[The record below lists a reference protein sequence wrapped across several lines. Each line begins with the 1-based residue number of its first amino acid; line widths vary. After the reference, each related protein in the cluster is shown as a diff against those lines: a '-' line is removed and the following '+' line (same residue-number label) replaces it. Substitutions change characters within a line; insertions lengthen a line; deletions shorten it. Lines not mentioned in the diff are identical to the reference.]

1 MYQHFNPW
9 ANPSAWWQH
18 ILMLVVAAILG
29 YIIGYLSRKNEI
41 GDLETQLAHL
51 DSDLD
56 DCQNTKKVSNR
67 TVVTSQPSDVVS
79 AVEPLVTVP
88 IVPPT
93 PDDLKIVEGIG
104 PKIEQL
110 FNSKGIYTFA
120 QLAATDPALLKTYLD
135 GAGPN
140 YRIHDPA
147 TWPQQSALA
156 RDGKWD
162 ELKKWQD
169 ELKGGKKE

>member
-29 YIIGYLSRKNEI
+29 YIIGYLSRKSEI
-41 GDLETQLAHL
+41 GALEAELASLDTDLN
-51 DSDLD
+51 
-56 DCQNTKKVSNR
+56 DCLSSQKVSNR
-67 TVVTSQPSDVVS
+67 TTSQPTEVASVS
-79 AVEPLVTVP
+79 EPLIAVP
-88 IVPPT
+88 VVPPT
-93 PDDLKIVEGIG
+93 PNDLKLVEGIG

-120 QLAATDPALLKTYLD
+120 QLAATDSALLKKYLD

-140 YRIHDPA
+140 YRIHDPT

-156 RDGKWD
+156 RDGKLE
-162 ELKKWQD
+162 ELQKWQD